1 MAYNLPPL
9 NWLRSFEAAAR
20 KVSFTAAADELN
32 LTAAAVSYQVRSL
45 EEHLGF
51 PLFERLPRSLRLT
64 EMGRAYLP
72 SVRKAFGELSAS
84 TVGLFGVQG
93 ETCVTVRAPISFTT
107 QWLGPNISE
116 FRDVYPEVGL
126 RIYTSNW
133 VDKLMGEK
141 VDIDIRYGDGNWD
154 GEVAELVYE
163 ENTIIVA
170 SESYIQKHGEIKT
183 LDDLQNHI
191 LIHVMGVKDSWEQ
204 LFRKHDIEFEDDLS
218 SIKVDSSLVA
228 MKMAMADQG
237 VALLYRSFAQEALD
251 DGKLIEPLEF
261 EEKSEF
267 SHYLILPD
275 ARTRPRPEV
284 LLFRDW
290 LRDKAKKD
298 LASKAS

>member
-72 SVRKAFGELSAS
+72 SVRKAFGELSSS

-93 ETCVTVRAPISFTT
+93 ETSITVRAPISFTT
-107 QWLGPNISE
+107 QWLAPNMSE
-116 FRDVYPEVGL
+116 FRDAYPEVGI

-170 SESYIQKHGEIKT
+170 SESYIKKFGEINSLQDLQKHS
-183 LDDLQNHI
+183 

-204 LFRKHDIEFEDDLS
+204 LFRKHEIEFEDDIS

-237 VALLYRSFAQEALD
+237 IALLYRSFAQEALD
-251 DGKLIEPLEF
+251 DQKLIEPLHF

-275 ARTRPRPEV
+275 ARTKPRPEV

-290 LRDKAKKD
+290 LRDKARKD
-298 LASKAS
+298 LLAA

>member
-20 KVSFTAAADELN
+20 KVSFTAAGDELN

-93 ETCVTVRAPISFTT
+93 ETSITIRAPISFTT
-107 QWLGPNISE
+107 QWLAQNMSE
-116 FRDVYPEVGL
+116 FRAAYPEVGI

-163 ENTIIVA
+163 ENIIIVA
-170 SESYIQKHGEIKT
+170 SESYIKKVGKLNSLT
-183 LDDLQNHI
+183 DLANHN

-204 LFRKHDIEFEDDLS
+204 LFRKYNMEFEEDLS
-218 SIKVDSSLVA
+218 SMKVDSSLVA

-251 DGKLIEPLEF
+251 DGKLIEPLNF

-275 ARTRPRPEV
+275 ARTKPRPEV

-298 LASKAS
+298 LEEA